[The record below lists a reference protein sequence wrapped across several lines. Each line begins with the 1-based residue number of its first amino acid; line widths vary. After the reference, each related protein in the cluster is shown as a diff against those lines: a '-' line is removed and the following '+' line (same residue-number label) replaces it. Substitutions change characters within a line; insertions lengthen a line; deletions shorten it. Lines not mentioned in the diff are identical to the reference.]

1 MDTQN
6 LADLYELPALDWS
19 SVTNRLAAEPFYTN
33 LFAATFGTPGVD
45 EPCVQAG
52 LDKVA
57 DQLK

>member
-1 MDTQN
+1 MT
-6 LADLYELPALDWS
+6 LPGVIAIPGGLPIKIGEDVIGGAGVS
-19 SVTNRLAAEPFYTN
+19 
-33 LFAATFGTPGVD
+33 GTPGVD